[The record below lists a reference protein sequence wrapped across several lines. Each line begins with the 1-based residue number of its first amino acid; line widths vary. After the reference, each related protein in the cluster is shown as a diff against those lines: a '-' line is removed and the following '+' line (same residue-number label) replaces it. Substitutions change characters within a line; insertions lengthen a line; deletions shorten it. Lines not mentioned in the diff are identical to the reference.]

1 MHLIWILIIGGL
13 IGWFSGVLIGR
24 DVPGG
29 IIGNVI
35 TGFIGSWLGTELLGA
50 RGPNIGG
57 FHIIPS
63 IIGSIL
69 TLLIFFLISRPG
81 GRRNR

>member
-1 MHLIWILIIGGL
+1 MHLIWILVIGGL

-29 IIGNVI
+29 IIGNII

-50 RGPNIGG
+50 RGPIVGG
-57 FHIIPS
+57 FYIIPA
-63 IIGSIL
+63 IVGAIL
-69 TLLIFFLISRPG
+69 TLLILFAI
-81 GRRNR
+81 GRSGNFRRR